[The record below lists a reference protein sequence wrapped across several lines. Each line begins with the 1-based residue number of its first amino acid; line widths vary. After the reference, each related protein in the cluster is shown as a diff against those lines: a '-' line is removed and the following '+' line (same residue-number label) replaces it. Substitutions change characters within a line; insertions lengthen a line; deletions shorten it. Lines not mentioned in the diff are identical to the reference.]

1 ALSTTVGKRLLAHE
15 LTHVVQQDSAP
26 KTEPNLVIGQAND
39 VYEREAD
46 QVASQVGTRAFTQYG
61 SSSVQADRGHS
72 IRLQRQ
78 LDTSTA
84 PTPASPTL
92 AKGQVVNV
100 EIREASGAV
109 SAFSHE
115 YPIDSAGNIEIPT
128 AGTIVAGG
136 KTLVQ
141 LRQAIHNA
149 FSPNILVDPT
159 V

>member
-1 ALSTTVGKRLLAHE
+1 GPIPPIVHEVLRSPGQPLDPATRALMEPPFGRDFSQVRVHTDAKAAESARAVNALAYTVGLDVVFRDGQHALSTTVGKRLLAHE

-78 LDTSTA
+78 LDT
-84 PTPASPTL
+84 
-92 AKGQVVNV
+92 
-100 EIREASGAV
+100 
-109 SAFSHE
+109 
-115 YPIDSAGNIEIPT
+115 
-128 AGTIVAGG
+128 
-136 KTLVQ
+136 
-141 LRQAIHNA
+141 
-149 FSPNILVDPT
+149 
-159 V
+159 